1 MSEKHLTELP
11 WKTLVVKQG
20 VKDIGL
26 GKVLVA
32 YNSVDAT
39 KEPAKALESLKEIV
53 ELALKLKKANQT
65 KDEVVAHLEE
75 MVKEVKKTTPVLEA
89 RLKSAA
95 AVAGAATAQVKPAE
109 AAKPEPAAKTAA
121 EEEDEEEDEE
131 EEEAK
136 EAAALKKD
144 LKQKT
149 VSALAQVK
157 ARAPGDPEQQK
168 EPKPQLQFMAYLAGK
183 NCAVVVAQ
191 RVGSATKKL
200 LPEIAG
206 GAGGGQFV
214 KGECIFEKNIHTFV
228 LAKVPG
234 GLAKQLAT
242 ALQAE
247 TGQKYKV
254 RVRSIDG
261 SGTLDSDTDVNPDA
275 TALSPALKE
284 LSDRL
289 RNVVVAIK
297 PAVAQNASLR
307 DQVLP
312 ALNAAK
318 AALDAGEE
326 ARCRALLVALEKKLA
341 PGAKP
346 GQGEAGTASGSD
358 GLVRKRIF
366 ILTRWRKIPSEIKTQ
381 TAALAKVVAS
391 DLPHEDAGGF
401 ELALDRSLNQLTEAM
416 QQRIDEA
423 LDASINQGDQG
434 YSSVSATLKALRSE
448 VSTNALI
455 AALRDNALASARG
468 VELAYLSA
476 FDEIEQALAA

>member
-11 WKTLVVKQG
+11 WKTLVAKQG

-26 GKVLVA
+26 AKVLFA
-32 YNSVDAT
+32 YNNVDAT

-53 ELALKLKKANQT
+53 ELAPKLKKANLT
-65 KDEVVAHLEE
+65 KAEVVAHLEE

-89 RLKSAA
+89 RLKSATA
-95 AVAGAATAQVKPAE
+95 AAEAATAQAKPAV
-109 AAKPEPAAKTAA
+109 AAKPEAAAKAA
-121 EEEDEEEDEE
+121 VED

-168 EPKPQLQFMAYLAGK
+168 DPKPQLQFMAYLAGK

-214 KGECIFEKNIHTFV
+214 KGECIFEKNTHTFV

-261 SGTLDSDTDVNPDA
+261 SVTLDSDTDVNPDA
-275 TALSPALKE
+275 TALSAALKE

-289 RNVVVAIK
+289 RSLVIASK
-297 PAVAQNASLR
+297 TAMAQNASLR
-307 DQVLP
+307 NQVLP
-312 ALNAAK
+312 ALNATK
-318 AALDAGEE
+318 AALDAGDE

-346 GQGEAGTASGSD
+346 GQGEAGTSSGSE
-358 GLVRKRIF
+358 GLVKKRGF
-366 ILTRWRKIPSEIKTQ
+366 ILTRWRRIPTELKTQ
-381 TAALAKVVAS
+381 TATLAKVVAS
-391 DLPHEDAGGF
+391 DLPHEDSAGF
-401 ELALDRSLNQLTEAM
+401 ERALERSLNELTEAM
-416 QQRIDEA
+416 QQRIDDA
-423 LDASINQGDQG
+423 LDTSINQGDQR
-434 YSSVSATLKALRSE
+434 YTAVSATLRDLRGE
-448 VSTNALI
+448 VTSNALI

-476 FDEIEQALAA
+476 FNEIEQALTA